1 MGLKE
6 REKASISYV
15 LFLVHG
21 RDHTRRSGL
30 LPLWPEHL
38 SVLAA
43 LVLACVL
50 GSIWYRRMGEK
61 GRNAFRKTVALLMM
75 ADELFKDVSLLVLGL
90 WTPEYLPLH
99 LCNINLFV
107 VTFHAFRPGKPLG
120 LYLYTVCIPG
130 ALAALLFP
138 SWTVL
143 PPWNFMYLHSTL
155 AHILLVLYPV
165 ALTVAGDIRP
175 EPKQLPKSLM
185 ILVCLA
191 VMAALVNI
199 CLGTNFFFLDHA
211 DPGNPLYIFEQAF
224 GSHLIGFPV
233 IIAGVLLVMHGPW
246 LLFRRPEKVPSGRK

>member
-1 MGLKE
+1 MSYFWYTEETIPEGMGFAHFGTVHICMMAAVLL
-6 REKASISYV
+6 AS
-15 LFLVHG
+15 
-21 RDHTRRSGL
+21 
-30 LPLWPEHL
+30 
-38 SVLAA
+38 
-43 LVLACVL
+43 VL
-50 GSIWYRRMGEK
+50 GSIFYRK
-61 GRNAFRKTVALLMM
+61 LSPAGRSTFCKTVGVLMM
-75 ADELFKDVSLLVLGL
+75 VDEFFKDISLIVLGL

-107 VTFHAFRPGKPLG
+107 VTFHAFRPSKPVG

-143 PPWNFMYLHSTL
+143 PAWNFMFIHSTI
-155 AHILLVLYPV
+155 AHILLVMYPV

-175 EPKQLPKSLM
+175 EPKELPKSLL

-191 VMAALVNI
+191 GLAMVVNLL
-199 CLGTNFFFLDHA
+199 LGTNFFFLDHA
-211 DPGNPLYIFEQAF
+211 DPGNPLYIFQQAF

-246 LLFRRPEKVPSGRK
+246 LIAKKLKKA